1 MPSADEGSSALTP
14 QVKPVTDGLDTDVL
28 DADGE
33 SGRTPSDRDEARA
46 LARKMAGGIQASV
59 GLATFAT
66 ALVVAVATVIGTSIG
81 QLVSR
86 NHAVF
91 LAILA
96 LSGVYALSVLGLYF
110 WGTLRRPLY
119 ALRRVVSRPR
129 ITAAAAEPAARS
141 DDARSENGTA
151 RWHTAAWRSL
161 RGAAAVGALA
171 AGGFAPGYLIIG
183 YGLARGPLGGAAGL
197 VVTLALVAAV
207 AAGIRWW
214 QGSWPAGYLFRAR
227 SVVAFCVAA
236 ASLSAGA
243 TLGRSVLAPPC
254 AVAAELPVLTSAED
268 LSAVQAAIPGFEK
281 YEPAQLGTSCYVVH
295 LTAYAAPSD
304 SAASA
309 GLASGWN
316 SADLAADGPRPVIW
330 IPSSSAEIPQGLG
343 RVPRRLT
350 LLGSIGS
357 SPLVVAV
364 PDALIRGT
372 ALAHMSRHL
381 SWTRLYAGLTGA
393 HIGLALPNPV
403 LSAAAG
409 LEIAALYPQLDLAK
423 ERKIESSGS
432 FPADGGS
439 LLCEAAQAAG
449 PGTAAPPQRTADL
462 VSDAAVIRSEPG
474 SLANEGCAA
483 SSPPQLTAFY
493 PSGTTALD
501 FPFTIVNWGGS
512 PAAARSQ
519 DRYATDFYHWLVDST
534 AARKKLLR
542 QGLGRPRP
550 ATSPPTSTQEAA
562 VSSALN
568 QFRRAQAPAHILIGI
583 DASGPMSRYLP
594 QIAAA
599 VDAEVGPDGAH
610 LGRADSIGI
619 WELAGPSGLAFQT
632 LLPFGPAGAPGV
644 LGPRVR
650 ADIGVP
656 AGKGHSR
663 NYDVLMGAAHKLYH
677 QPTADP
683 MPINSVVLFT
693 DGDIYARA
701 DPGGNSSETVTTYF
715 RTPLPHQTRIR
726 LFILAFG
733 PVGCAELAAPSA
745 RQTLGALALA
755 TGGTC
760 QPVGGS
766 DARPAL
772 AQVFARISTGS

>member
-1 MPSADEGSSALTP
+1 VPSADEGSSALTP
-14 QVKPVTDGLDTDVL
+14 QVKPVADGLDTDVL

-33 SGRTPSDRDEARA
+33 SGRTPSDRDETRA

-110 WGTLRRPLY
+110 WGTLRRPLD

-141 DDARSENGTA
+141 DDARRKSDTA

-183 YGLARGPLGGAAGL
+183 YGLARGPLEGAAGL

-214 QGSWPAGYLFRAR
+214 QGAWPAGYLFRAR

-330 IPSSSAEIPQGLG
+330 IPSSSAEIPQALG

-381 SWTRLYAGLTGA
+381 SWARLYAGLTGA
-393 HIGLALPNPV
+393 SIGLALPNPV

-409 LEIAALYPQLDLAK
+409 LEIAALYPHLDLAK
-423 ERKIESSGS
+423 EQKIESSGS

-439 LLCEAAQAAG
+439 LLCDAAQAAG
-449 PGTAAPPQRTADL
+449 TGTAAPPPQPTAYL
-462 VSDAAVIRSEPG
+462 VSDAALIQSKVG
-474 SLANEGCAA
+474 SLADEGCAA

-501 FPFTIVNWGGS
+501 FPFTIVNWDGS

-519 DRYATDFYHWLVDST
+519 DRYATDFYHWLADST
-534 AARKKLLR
+534 AARNKLLR
-542 QGLGRPRP
+542 QGLLRPRP
-550 ATSPPTSTQEAA
+550 ATRPPTSIEEAT

-568 QFRRAQAPAHILIGI
+568 QFRRAQAPAHILIAI
-583 DASGPMSRYLP
+583 DASSPMSQYLP
-594 QIAAA
+594 RIAAA

-619 WELAGPSGLAFQT
+619 WELAGPSGHAYQT
-632 LLPFGPAGAPGV
+632 LVPFGPAGAPGV
-644 LGPRVR
+644 LGARVR
-650 ADIGVP
+650 VDIGVP
-656 AGKGHSR
+656 TGKGHSH
-663 NYDVLMGAAHKLYH
+663 NYDVLMKAADKLYQ
-677 QPTADP
+677 QPKADP

-693 DGDIYARA
+693 DGDIYAR
-701 DPGGNSSETVTTYF
+701 DPHKNTSETVTAHF
-715 RTPLPHQTRIR
+715 RKPPRIR

-733 PVGCAELAAPSA
+733 PVGCAELTAPSA
-745 RQTLGALALA
+745 RQTLETFALA

-760 QPVGGS
+760 QPVDGS